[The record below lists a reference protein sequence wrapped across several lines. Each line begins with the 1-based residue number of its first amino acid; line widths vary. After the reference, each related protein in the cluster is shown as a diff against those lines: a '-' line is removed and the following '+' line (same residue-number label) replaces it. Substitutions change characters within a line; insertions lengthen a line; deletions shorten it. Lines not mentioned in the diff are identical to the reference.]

1 MKTARLIAFI
11 AFTLAASASAATI
24 HAARGHRTAASSSR
38 SAARC
43 GGPLWRMKTLSD
55 VDRNS
60 VKMTPRPTTIG
71 AIRQR
76 GTPRPT
82 PARRKTPFQRQTWQV
97 AAMIPRY
104 WLDGTALRLQLW
116 DDGSYMNAVIPSPS
130 CLSSRTRGRAAI
142 VRAWSLF
149 VGHCGHP
156 PTHFAQPLGAV
167 VTVTGVGFWSQHRT
181 RHGEAPNGAELQPVT
196 GLRPVAGCGS

>member
-1 MKTARLIAFI
+1 MKTARLIACI
-11 AFTLAASASAATI
+11 AFTLAASASAATV
-24 HAARGHRTAASSSR
+24 HAARGHRAASNTP
-38 SAARC
+38 SAVRC

-55 VDRNS
+55 VDRHS
-60 VKMTPRPTTIG
+60 VKLVPRATTIG

-97 AAMIPRY
+97 GAQITRY
-104 WLDGTALRLQLW
+104 WIDGTALRLQLW
-116 DDGSYMNAVIPSPS
+116 DHGSYMNAVIPSPT
-130 CLSSRTRGRAAI
+130 CLTSRTRARAAI
-142 VRAWSLF
+142 LRASALF
-149 VGHCGHP
+149 TGHCGR

-181 RHGEAPNGAELQPVT
+181 RHGESPNGAELQPVT
-196 GLRPVAGCGS
+196 GLSPVAGCGS